1 VLWDHPELE
10 RLYARLGDEYELSD
24 RADVLKRKL
33 DVIGDTAQALTDI
46 IDADRATRLEAA
58 IVILI
63 VLELI
68 AAIVQI
74 ALALHGR

>member
-1 VLWDHPELE
+1 MRASRTNTSCKE
-10 RLYARLGDEYELSD
+10 RAG
-24 RADVLKRKL
+24 VLKRKL
-33 DVIGDTAQALTDI
+33 DVIVETAQALTDI

-58 IVILI
+58 VVILI
-63 VLELI
+63 VLELV

>member
-1 VLWDHPELE
+1 MWDHPELE
-10 RLYARLGDEYELSD
+10 RLYARLTDEYELHE

-33 DVIGDTAQALTDI
+33 EVIGDTAQALTDI

-58 IVILI
+58 VVILI

>member
-1 VLWDHPELE
+1 M
-10 RLYARLGDEYELSD
+10 RASTDEYELHE

-33 DVIGDTAQALTDI
+33 EVIGDTAQALTDI

-58 IVILI
+58 VVILI

>member
-1 VLWDHPELE
+1 MGPPRAE
-10 RLYARLGDEYELSD
+10 RLYARLDDEYELTE

-33 DVIGDTAQALTDI
+33 DIIGDTAQALTDI

-68 AAIVQI
+68 AAVVQI
-74 ALALHGR
+74 WLATRGR

>member
-1 VLWDHPELE
+1 MNT
-10 RLYARLGDEYELSD
+10 SSTD
-24 RADVLKRKL
+24 RAGALKRKL
-33 DVIGDTAQALTDI
+33 EVIGDTAQALTDI

>member
-1 VLWDHPELE
+1 M
-10 RLYARLGDEYELSD
+10 
-24 RADVLKRKL
+24 
-33 DVIGDTAQALTDI
+33 IGDTAQALTDI